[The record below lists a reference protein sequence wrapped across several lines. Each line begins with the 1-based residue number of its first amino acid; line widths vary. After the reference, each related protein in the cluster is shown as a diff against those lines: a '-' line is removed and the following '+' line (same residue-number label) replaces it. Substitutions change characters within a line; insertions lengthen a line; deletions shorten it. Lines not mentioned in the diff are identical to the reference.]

1 MHLHLAVPGLT
12 PAADGRDGWWDPD
25 PTIRDDWHTELSAVA
40 REGHA
45 VPMHAWNQHREI
57 LVRTRRVS

>member
-1 MHLHLAVPGLT
+1 M
-12 PAADGRDGWWDPD
+12 WDTD
-25 PTIRDDWHTELSAVA
+25 PTIRDDWQTELSAVA

-45 VPMHAWNQHREI
+45 VRMQRFEQHREI

>member
-1 MHLHLAVPGLT
+1 M
-12 PAADGRDGWWDPD
+12 WDAD
-25 PTIRDDWHTELSAVA
+25 PTIRDDWQTELSAVA

-45 VPMHAWNQHREI
+45 VRMQRFGHHREI